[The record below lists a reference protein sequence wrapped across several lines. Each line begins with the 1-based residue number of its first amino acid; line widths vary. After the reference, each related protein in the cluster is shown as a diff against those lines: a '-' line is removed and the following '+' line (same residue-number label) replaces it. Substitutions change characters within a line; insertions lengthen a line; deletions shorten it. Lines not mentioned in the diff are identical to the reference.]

1 MRSLRKTSMYSR
13 WPLHL
18 MLLPGLVILFIYQYI
33 PVLGVSLAFQN
44 FVPSLGLFGS
54 KWVGWDNFSY
64 MMALPNIYRVI
75 WNTLYISLLK
85 VIAGLVFPI
94 VVAILLNEIRIRMV
108 KRSIQTL
115 IYLPHFLS
123 WIILGGILIDVLS
136 PSSGIVNSLLKW
148 VGLEPVFFLGE
159 PRIFPYVLVGTDL
172 WKDFGF
178 STIVYLAAITSIN
191 PNLYEAAVV
200 DGANRMRQIW
210 HITLPG
216 MTPVIILL
224 ATLSLGQILNAGFDQ
239 VFNLYNPSVYETGDI
254 IDTLVYR
261 MGIQQAKYSLATAV
275 GLFKSVVSFI
285 LISLSYFLA
294 YRLANYR
301 IF

>member
-1 MRSLRKTSMYSR
+1 MRNKPKTMYTR

-18 MLLPGLVILFIYQYI
+18 MLLPGLLLLAVYHFI
-33 PVLGVSLAFQN
+33 PMLGISLAFQN
-44 FVPSLGLFGS
+44 FKPALGIFGS
-54 KWVGWDNFSY
+54 KWVGWDNFTN

-75 WNTLYISLLK
+75 WNTVYIAVLK
-85 VIAGLVFPI
+85 VIAGLTFPI
-94 VVAILLNEIRIRMV
+94 LVALLLNEIRIHFVR
-108 KRSIQTL
+108 RSIQTL

-123 WIILGGILIDVLS
+123 WIILGGIFIDILS
-136 PSSGIVNSLLKW
+136 PSTGIINTLLK
-148 VGLEPVFFLGE
+148 GLGFEPVFFLGE
-159 PRIFPYVLVGTDL
+159 PKVFPYVLVSTDL

-178 STIVYLAAITSIN
+178 STIVYLAAITGIN

-200 DGANRMRQIW
+200 DGASRWRQIR

-216 MTPVIILL
+216 MVPIIVLL

-239 VFNLYNPSVYETGDI
+239 VFNMYNTAVYETGDI

-261 MGIQQAKYSLATAV
+261 MGIQQAKYSLATTV

-285 LISLSYFLA
+285 LISVSYFLA

>member
-1 MRSLRKTSMYSR
+1 MWSTRKSIYSR

-18 MLLPGLVILFIYQYI
+18 MLLPGLALLFVYHYI
-33 PVLGVSLAFQN
+33 PMLGVSLAFQN
-44 FVPSLGLFGS
+44 FKPTLGLFGS
-54 KWVGWDNFSY
+54 KWVGWDNFTY

-75 WNTLYISLLK
+75 WNTLYISVLK
-85 VIAGLVFPI
+85 VIAGLAFPI
-94 VVAILLNEIRIRMV
+94 IIALLLNEIRTVFV

-136 PSSGIVNSLLKW
+136 PSTGIVNGVLK
-148 VGLEPVFFLGE
+148 GLGFEPVFFLGE
-159 PRIFPYVLVGTDL
+159 PKTFPYVLVTTDV
-172 WKDFGF
+172 WKEFGF
-178 STIVYLAAITSIN
+178 NTIVYLAAITGIN

-200 DGANRMRQIW
+200 DGANRWKQIL
-210 HITLPG
+210 HITIPG
-216 MTPVIILL
+216 ILPVIVLL
-224 ATLSLGQILNAGFDQ
+224 ATLSLGHILNAGFDQ
-239 VFNLYNPSVYETGDI
+239 VFNLYNKAVYETGDI

-285 LISLSYFLA
+285 LISVSYMLA
-294 YRLANYR
+294 YRFANYR

>member
-1 MRSLRKTSMYSR
+1 MRNNSKTMYAR

-18 MLLPGLVILFIYQYI
+18 MLLPGLILLAVYHFI
-33 PVLGVSLAFQN
+33 PMLGISLAFQS
-44 FVPSLGLFGS
+44 FKPAMGIFGS
-54 KWVGWDNFSY
+54 KWVGWDNFTY

-75 WNTLYISLLK
+75 WNTVYIAVLK
-85 VIAGLVFPI
+85 VIAGLAFPI
-94 VVAILLNEIRIRMV
+94 LVALLINEIRIHFV

-123 WIILGGILIDVLS
+123 WIILGGIFIDILS
-136 PSSGIVNSLLKW
+136 PSTGIVNTLIKSL
-148 VGLEPVFFLGE
+148 GFEPVFFLGE
-159 PRIFPYVLVGTDL
+159 PKVFPYVLVSTDL

-200 DGANRMRQIW
+200 DGANRWRQIR

-216 MTPVIILL
+216 MTPIIVLL

-239 VFNLYNPSVYETGDI
+239 VFNMYNSAVYDTGDI

-285 LISLSYFLA
+285 LISVSYFLA